1 MIPHRPG
8 LFTSLTSLRTQVLYN
23 DRRMAEITPRQ
34 GLEEIKRNAEAL
46 SERIA
51 TITRDL
57 DLPSLTEEITKLEKE
72 LESPDV
78 WGDPEKA
85 ADLNRKLARLREKH
99 QTWSDLTSMAQ
110 GAADFAELAL
120 AEDDPS
126 SYLKDAREEYE
137 KVSIGVEKEET
148 KLLLSE
154 PEDPG
159 DAICSIQSGAGGTD
173 AQDWAAM
180 LLRMYLRYCE
190 RVGFKATVI
199 DEHPGEQA
207 GLKSATFEVQGEYA
221 YGYLKCEEGIH
232 RLVRISP
239 FGQNRRETSFAS
251 LDVTPVAEEAE
262 IEIDENDLKID
273 TYRSSGAGGQHVN
286 KTDSAVRITHIPSGI
301 VVSCQNERSQHK
313 NKATALK
320 ILKSRLIEQEQ
331 EKLAAASEAERGK
344 KHKIQFGGGHI
355 RNYFLHPRKQ
365 VKDARTGFETGNAD
379 RVLDGDIQDF
389 IDTYLRSV
397 VSGNVKSGNNEK
409 KII

>member
-1 MIPHRPG
+1 
-8 LFTSLTSLRTQVLYN
+8 
-23 DRRMAEITPRQ
+23 MAELTPTEE
-34 GLEEIKRNAEAL
+34 LEELKRNAETL
-46 SERIA
+46 EERIEA
-51 TITRDL
+51 ITRDL
-57 DLPSLTEEITKLEKE
+57 DLAALGEEISRLEGE
-72 LESPDV
+72 LEMPEI
-78 WGDPEKA
+78 WNDPRRAGKLSQE
-85 ADLNRKLARLREKH
+85 LARLKERRATW
-99 QTWSDLTSMAQ
+99 QTLAQ
-110 GAADFAELAL
+110 KARDAAEFAELAL
-120 AEDDPS
+120 SEDDPKP
-126 SYLKDAREEYE
+126 YLEDTRSAYRNALE
-137 KVSIGVEKEET
+137 GVDRGET

-173 AQDWAAM
+173 AQDWASM

-190 RVGFKATVI
+190 RMGFKATVL

-207 GLKSATFEVQGEYA
+207 GIKSATFEVQGEYA

-251 LDVTPVAEEAE
+251 LDVTPVAEEMAIE
-262 IEIDENDLKID
+262 IEENDLRID

-286 KTDSAVRITHIPSGI
+286 KTDSAVRITHLPTNI

-320 ILKSRLIEQEQ
+320 VLKSRLIEMQR
-331 EKLAAASEAERGK
+331 EKQAAEAEAERGQ

-355 RNYFLHPRKQ
+355 RNYFLHPRRQ

-379 RVLDGDIQDF
+379 RVLDGDLQDF
-389 IDTYLRSV
+389 IEVYLRSQAAQV
-397 VSGNVKSGNNEK
+397 R
-409 KII
+409 